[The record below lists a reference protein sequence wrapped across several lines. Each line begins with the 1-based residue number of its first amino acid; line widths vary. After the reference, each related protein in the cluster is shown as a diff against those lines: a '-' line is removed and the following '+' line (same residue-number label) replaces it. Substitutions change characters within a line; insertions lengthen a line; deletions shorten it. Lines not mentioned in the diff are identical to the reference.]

1 MLRRIFKDLILVSIV
16 MIVFGLVLLF
26 WPEQSLTTAVR
37 IIGAGLAI
45 SGLASVFAW
54 VRERASSSYFSLAG
68 AVLSCVAG
76 VYLIAR
82 PEGVIS
88 FFPTVMGLAILCNGV
103 INLLKA
109 LDLKK
114 AGYGSWRLPCLMAA
128 ATIVLG
134 LVIFNNPF
142 GAVRTLVMLGGAAL
156 IYSGVSNIWIATRD

>member
-76 VYLIAR
+76 AYLIAR
-82 PEGVIS
+82 PEGVIAL
-88 FFPTVMGLAILCNGV
+88 FPTVMGLAILPPR
-103 INLLKA
+103 LEA
-109 LDLKK
+109 ELD
-114 AGYGSWRLPCLMAA
+114 AGRL
-128 ATIVLG
+128 TREEIGQV
-134 LVIFNNPF
+134 F
-142 GAVRTLVMLGGAAL
+142 GAVLEDAGVFKWDDEGRAAL
-156 IYSGVSNIWIATRD
+156 GRFLDTL